1 MVARKETQIVRC
13 LGGHMDVTYF
23 AYGSNLCLPRLENR
37 VPGVRALGPASLL
50 GYELRWHKRG
60 VDQSGKCS
68 IVPSGSVAAVVHG
81 ALFAIPKA
89 EKHLLDRVEGLGNG
103 YGEIT
108 VRVESSP
115 GAASA
120 QTYVAAP
127 THIDDSLR
135 PYAWYRDLVV
145 SGAESHDL
153 PADYVESLR
162 LVVAQ
167 PDQDV
172 SRATR
177 NRVFL
182 PCGGSG

>member
-1 MVARKETQIVRC
+1 MVAREKAQIVRR

-23 AYGSNLCLPRLENR
+23 AYGSNRCLPRLENR
-37 VPGVRALGPASLL
+37 VPGVRALGRASLL

-60 VDQSGKCS
+60 ADQSGKCS
-68 IVPSGSVAAVVHG
+68 VVPSGSVAAVVHG

-108 VRVESSP
+108 VRVESSR
-115 GAASA
+115 GATSA
-120 QTYVAAP
+120 QTYVAAS

-145 SGAESHDL
+145 SGAEFPDL

-167 PDQDV
+167 QDRDA
-172 SRATR
+172 SRAKR
-177 NRVFL
+177 NWVFL
-182 PCGGSG
+182 PCGGE